1 MGMGGRRGA
10 VSSGAAAFAV
20 VLVTV
25 LVWWLLSG
33 NGPEGPPG
41 NADRLG
47 VADDATP
54 PDGDAAGGGTAPSRG
69 AAEEPGGSGTP
80 GTEPGRADE
89 RSVRIDGYVLEAP
102 DRLALNYTTGVPA
115 CSGKLDTP
123 TVVEDP
129 GGVTISLS
137 TMPPARPGQVC
148 IELAVRKTVRVTLE
162 SPLDGRGVLDG
173 SASPRV
179 RVERVA
185 RAYE

>member
-1 MGMGGRRGA
+1 MGMTGRRGV

-33 NGPEGPPG
+33 NGPAGPPG
-41 NADRLG
+41 NEDRLG
-47 VADDATP
+47 VADDATAP
-54 PDGDAAGGGTAPSRG
+54 GGGTAPSRG
-69 AAEEPGGSGTP
+69 AAEEPGGSETP
-80 GTEPGRADE
+80 GTEPRRFDD
-89 RSVRIDGYVLEAP
+89 RSVRIDGYVLESP

-115 CSGKLDTP
+115 CSGRLDKP

-137 TMPPARPGQVC
+137 TVPPERPAQVC
-148 IELAVRKTVRVTLE
+148 IELAVQKTVRVTLE

-173 SASPRV
+173 SVDPRV

-185 RAYE
+185 KPYE

>member
-1 MGMGGRRGA
+1 MRMSERPRKGA
-10 VSSGAAAFAV
+10 VSSGVASFAV

-47 VADDATP
+47 GSDDATGAVP
-54 PDGDAAGGGTAPSRG
+54 PEQPQDTQG
-69 AAEEPGGSGTP
+69 ADDRT
-80 GTEPGRADE
+80 
-89 RSVRIDGYVLEAP
+89 VRIDSYVLEAP

-115 CSGKLDTP
+115 CAGRLGTP
-123 TVVEDP
+123 SVVEDA
-129 GGVTISLS
+129 GGVTITLS
-137 TMPPARPGQVC
+137 TVPPPRPDKVC
-148 IELAVRKTVRVTLE
+148 IDLAVRKTVRVSLG

-173 SASPRV
+173 SSNPRV

-185 RAYE
+185 EPYE